1 MSKWK
6 IPDEEQARL
15 IRSIGLDP
23 DRTVVTTLGD
33 DCFNALEILTR
44 SEFYFRGGKLR
55 EATNKLGQKL
65 EWPGVSGC

>member
-15 IRSIGLDP
+15 IRSVGLDP
-23 DRTVVTTLGD
+23 AYVVVTNLGED
-33 DCFNALEILTR
+33 SFAVLEMLTR

-55 EATNKLGQKL
+55 EATDKLGQKL
-65 EWPGVSGC
+65 EWPGLV